1 MSVLAGFHSV
11 VPDVPRHG
19 HGLRTAVARVLD
31 RLAASPLDNTVLG
44 AIGTPRPSGR
54 PATRPGG
61 LRARWRPAPRPDG
74 TTALEAT
81 WHPDR

>member
-1 MSVLAGFHSV
+1 MSVLAAFHSV
-11 VPDVPRHG
+11 VPDVRHHG

-44 AIGTPRPSGR
+44 AIGTPRAAAR
-54 PATRPGG
+54 PAG
-61 LRARWRPAPRPDG
+61 LRARWHPVARPDG
-74 TTALEAT
+74 TTALEAD

>member
-1 MSVLAGFHSV
+1 MSVLAGFRSV

-44 AIGTPRPSGR
+44 AIGTPRPSG
-54 PATRPGG
+54 P
-61 LRARWRPAPRPDG
+61 RARRWPGADRHSAQRSPARHGPDPG
-74 TTALEAT
+74 CAPMVGE
-81 WHPDR
+81 

>member
-19 HGLRTAVARVLD
+19 HGPRTAVARVLD
-31 RLAASPLDNTVLG
+31 RLAASPLDSTVLG
-44 AIGTPRPSGR
+44 AIGTPRPSG
-54 PATRPGG
+54 
-61 LRARWRPAPRPDG
+61 LRARWRPAPRPDD

-81 WHPDR
+81 WYPER